1 MFYEAIN
8 LNLNIAGAVKNPSK
22 ISTKKI
28 KQVLL
33 LIILCVYVRT
43 YIYIYIYIYYK
54 KSIMTTT
61 RKTKIKNT
69 QK

>member
-43 YIYIYIYIYYK
+43 YIYIYIYIIPRQLGPQLEK
-54 KSIMTTT
+54 
-61 RKTKIKNT
+61 RK
-69 QK
+69 

>member
-33 LIILCVYVRT
+33 LIINLSCVFMYVHI
-43 YIYIYIYIYYK
+43 YIYIYIYI
-54 KSIMTTT
+54 
-61 RKTKIKNT
+61 
-69 QK
+69 

>member
-43 YIYIYIYIYYK
+43 YIYIYIYIYIIPRQLGPQLEK
-54 KSIMTTT
+54 
-61 RKTKIKNT
+61 RK
-69 QK
+69 